1 MNRKRY
7 IILCLLCLHLF
18 LVCAQNH
25 AERVN
30 IWQGTAVKK
39 MVSLTPYLANGEN
52 NVAVIVCPG
61 GSYFWHD
68 MEAEGESVGKWL
80 QENGIS
86 AFVLRYRTAGFWA
99 FLTRFRYLFRGNRY
113 PDAFNDL
120 QMAMQYIRNHAVKY
134 GISPSKVGVM
144 GFSAGGHLVMSAAEL
159 LPPSER
165 LAFIAPIYPV
175 VTMVDK
181 CVHKRSRRALLGDNK
196 KNNQQLRALLSLELH
211 VPKDCPP
218 VFLVNCIDDPIVKY
232 HNSELLDSALT
243 SLNIPHRYI
252 QYKTGGH
259 GFGATENKGTAESR
273 QWKAEFLNWLKA
285 LNLKN

>member
-1 MNRKRY
+1 
-7 IILCLLCLHLF
+7 
-18 LVCAQNH
+18 
-25 AERVN
+25 
-30 IWQGTAVKK
+30 
-39 MVSLTPYLANGEN
+39 
-52 NVAVIVCPG
+52 
-61 GSYFWHD
+61 
-68 MEAEGESVGKWL
+68 
-80 QENGIS
+80 
-86 AFVLRYRTAGFWA
+86 
-99 FLTRFRYLFRGNRY
+99 
-113 PDAFNDL
+113 
-120 QMAMQYIRNHAVKY
+120 
-134 GISPSKVGVM
+134 
-144 GFSAGGHLVMSAAEL
+144 MSAAEL

-165 LAFIAPIYPV
+165 PAFIAPIYPV

-211 VPKDCPP
+211 VSKDCPP

-273 QWKAEFLNWLKA
+273 QWKAEFLNWLKE